1 MFNTEGQEA
10 KQQNGLSKTF
20 EAGVVYAHI
29 FSGNVRTAKTGK
41 KALELVLEGPALPNF
56 EGWAIDRED
65 PEGPKYKGQMARV
78 SATIYTN
85 DFNSSDISKNE
96 ILYKLLVI
104 ADELGLRKKVDALSK
119 DGSVT
124 CIEEWVEKAIEILKD
139 NDLYF
144 FLAGKED
151 EYNGKTIVRL
161 SLPKFKFA
169 SVDENKLNKFDK
181 NNKYHYTALANKAVS
196 GFEPVNNDFNI

>member
-10 KQQNGLSKTF
+10 KQQNGLSRTF
-20 EAGVVYAHI
+20 EPGVVYAHI

-65 PEGPKYKGQMARV
+65 PEGPKYKGQMERV
-78 SATIYTN
+78 SATIYIN

-124 CIEEWVEKAIEILKD
+124 SIEEWVEKAIDILKG

-144 FLAGKED
+144 FLTGKED

-181 NNKYHYTALANKAVS
+181 NNKYHYTPYANKSVN